1 MGKTNKNKFAHVRV
15 LIPILSFFVFGA
27 AIFLL
32 MGLRYPDYMRKVE
45 ELSLFLPTQSF
56 FIDSLSLPGGLLTWL
71 STFLTQFLYSAWE
84 GAAVFALLMLA
95 IALACAKAY
104 GLPKAWMPAAVLLP
118 AIVLLSFTNMGYA
131 IYSMEPAGYALVLPL
146 GVLAA
151 LLLCMASRNAGYIGR
166 TVWTVATIALGY
178 PLLGFYALLAGAL
191 IAISGVSTKNIQPAK
206 RLIPIAAAAL
216 SIWLFPQAWYAIAG
230 TNVMPSQ
237 IYVSGLPYFAAN
249 EVKLWIYYPLAF
261 ALMAALAI
269 FSKNANECQQKD
281 DGNSKTTIAKASLPY
296 AVWAIALCSILTFSR
311 NDRSLMVALKL
322 DKAIWEQDWNRA
334 MDITTSP
341 NDKPTRLNTLLGYIA
356 AMRAGVAADKMY
368 AIDYGWELYPERE
381 GHALQDAVA
390 PLLCYH
396 TGLINYA
403 YRWATEYQIEQGMS
417 AERMK
422 LMVKCALLNFEFPLA
437 KNYLNILYNTRNHR
451 KWAKKYLNYCSNPI
465 EMSGDKEMMAIKS
478 LMCHPN
484 TFINDGGAFEG
495 YIWPLIASAGQ
506 GTRQFTELQMIAALI
521 VRDLDGFMS
530 KMPAYLEH
538 ANRIPRHFQEAAIL
552 WASISGQQLPFSV
565 DPQVQTRFSQFY
577 DAFQRTLQYGA
588 EEQRE
593 RLKGSMHDT
602 YWYYYG
608 FYDDIPLI

>member
-15 LIPILSFFVFGA
+15 LIPILSILAFGA
-27 AIFLL
+27 AVFLL
-32 MGLRYPDYMRKVE
+32 MGLRYPCYMRKVE

-56 FIDSLSLPGGLLTWL
+56 LTDSLAVPGGLLTWL
-71 STFLTQFLYSAWE
+71 SAFFTQYLHSAWE
-84 GAAVFALLMLA
+84 GATVFALLAIA
-95 IALACAKAY
+95 IALACATAF
-104 GLPKAWMPAAVLLP
+104 GLRKAWMAAAVALP
-118 AIVLLSFTNMGYA
+118 AVVLLSFTNLGYA
-131 IYSMEPAGYALVLPL
+131 IYSMEPWGYALILPL
-146 GVLAA
+146 GVLTV
-151 LLLCMASRNAGYIGR
+151 LLLCIASRRTGYIGR
-166 TVWTVATIALGY
+166 TIWGVATVGLGY
-178 PLLGFYALLAGAL
+178 PLFGFYALLASAL
-191 IAISGVSTKNIQPAK
+191 IAISGSTAKNVQPAK
-206 RLIPIAAAAL
+206 RIIPVAAVAIA
-216 SIWLFPQAWYAIAG
+216 IWLFPQAWYAIAG

-249 EVKLWIYYPLAF
+249 EVKLWICYPIAF
-261 ALMAALAI
+261 ALMTALAL
-269 FSKNANECQQKD
+269 FGKKADASPKDGGKSKK
-281 DGNSKTTIAKASLPY
+281 AKALAALPY
-296 AVWAIALCSILTFSR
+296 AVWAAATASIFVFSR
-311 NDRSLMVALKL
+311 NDRSLMLALEL

-334 MDITTSP
+334 MSIASAP

-356 AMRAGVAADKMY
+356 AMRTGVAGDKMF
-368 AIDYGWELYPERE
+368 AMDYGWELYPERE

-422 LMVKCALLNFEFPLA
+422 LMIKCALLNFEMPLA
-437 KNYLNILYNTRNHR
+437 KNYLDILYNTRNHR
-451 KWAKKYLNYCSNPI
+451 QWAKKYLRYCNNPI
-465 EMSGDKEMMAIKS
+465 EMSGDKELMAIKA

-495 YIWPLIASAGQ
+495 YIWPLIASAGE
-506 GTRQFTELQMIAALI
+506 GTPQFTELQMTAALI
-521 VRDLDGFMS
+521 VRDLDGFMA

-538 ANRIPRHFQEAAIL
+538 ARRVPRHFQEAAIL
-552 WASISGQQLPFSV
+552 WASISGEQLPFSV
-565 DPQVQTRFSQFY
+565 DQQVQSRFSQFY
-577 DAFQRTLQYGA
+577 DAFQSTLQYGA

-593 RLKGSMHDT
+593 KLKGSMHDT